1 MNWTPL
7 KFFIYIYI
15 LQTNSF
21 HYTVRTIFVFS
32 LLMAIAN
39 FHRSLPEYSI
49 TTSLIRLLEFQ
60 HKLIVSCGFK
70 KSLLILIQF
79 VSNWAL
85 NPVQSHIKT
94 GAFLHCNFNNL
105 KKKKKK
111 EKMAHEFY
119 SHRERELYT
128 FFLHKPYLNI
138 FDDGQ

>member
-94 GAFLHCNFNNL
+94 GALLHCNFNNL

-111 EKMAHEFY
+111 KKKWPMNFTLI
-119 SHRERELYT
+119 ERENYIHFFYT
-128 FFLHKPYLNI
+128 NHT
-138 FDDGQ
+138 